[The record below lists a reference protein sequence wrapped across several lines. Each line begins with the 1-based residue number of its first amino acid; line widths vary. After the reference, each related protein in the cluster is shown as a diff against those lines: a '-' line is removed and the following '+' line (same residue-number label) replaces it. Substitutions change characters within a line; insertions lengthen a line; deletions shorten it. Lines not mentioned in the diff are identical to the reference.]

1 MMNQQP
7 EAQPDL
13 VVGDENYLKI
23 DHLST
28 LAEKAYKDN
37 KNNLVFDILW
47 GK

>member
-13 VVGDENYLKI
+13 VVVVGDENYLKI

-28 LAEKAYKDN
+28 ICWKSLQR
-37 KNNLVFDILW
+37 
-47 GK
+47 

>member
-13 VVGDENYLKI
+13 VVVGDENYLKI

-28 LAEKAYKDN
+28 ICWKSLQR
-37 KNNLVFDILW
+37 
-47 GK
+47 